1 MSQMT
6 HYQELT
12 IIPDPDIA
20 PYFIWRKLFTQLHI
34 ALAEIKNKH
43 GIESIGVSFPDY
55 HYDKKGK
62 SSKLGLKLRVFAPSQ
77 QDLETLNLDDWLSR
91 LTDYLHVKSIQEVP
105 ADKPKTYVSVHRY
118 RFKPVEVQAQALA
131 KKLSIG
137 YEEAMATVAKRKPEM
152 PLPFIQMHSQTNDS
166 DYRLKVLQRS
176 CSESKSGVFNVYG
189 MNGMKDSV
197 TVPHWSL
204 N

>member
-12 IIPDPDIA
+12 IIADPDIA
-20 PYFIWRKLFTQLHI
+20 PYFIWRKLFTQFHI

-62 SSKLGLKLRVFAPSQ
+62 SSKLGLKLRVFAPSSDELVKLQ
-77 QDLETLNLDDWLSR
+77 INKWLNK
-91 LTDYLHVKSIQEVP
+91 LTDYVEIGFIEEVDKNVKSH
-105 ADKPKTYVSVHRY
+105 VSVHRY

-176 CSESKSGVFNVYG
+176 CSDSKSGLFNVYG

-197 TVPHWSL
+197 TVPHW
-204 N
+204 

>member
-62 SSKLGLKLRVFAPSQ
+62 SSKLGLKLRVFAPSSDELVKLQ
-77 QDLETLNLDDWLSR
+77 INKWLSK
-91 LTDYLHVKSIQEVP
+91 LTDYVEIGFIEEVDKNVKSH
-105 ADKPKTYVSVHRY
+105 VSVHRY

-166 DYRLKVLQRS
+166 DYRLKVLQQS
-176 CSESKSGVFNVYG
+176 CSEPKSGLFNVYG

-197 TVPHWSL
+197 TVPHW
-204 N
+204 

>member
-6 HYQELT
+6 HYQEIT

-20 PYFIWRKLFTQLHI
+20 PYFIWRKLFNQVHI
-34 ALAEIKNKH
+34 ALAEMKNKH

-62 SSKLGLKLRVFAPSQ
+62 SSKLGLKLRVFAPSSDELVKLQ
-77 QDLETLNLDDWLSR
+77 INNWLNK
-91 LTDYLHVKSIQEVP
+91 LTDYVEIGFIEEVDKNVKSH
-105 ADKPKTYVSVHRY
+105 VSVHRY

-166 DYRLKVLQRS
+166 NYRLKVLQQS
-176 CSESKSGVFNVYG
+176 CSEPKPGLFNVYG

-197 TVPHWSL
+197 TVPHW
-204 N
+204 